1 MGVLKRCRR
10 HATWGRSLGK
20 KGQLQIQETIL
31 VVFVFVIIII
41 LGMFF
46 FINYQKSSIKNDFTE
61 FQRTKARSN
70 IITLGEMP
78 ELACSKGGIKEACVD
93 SLKLVAFKNQAEK
106 KKTEYAE
113 RFGHLNITLYI
124 MYPKRQTKRECN
136 KDNIEEC
143 EIWNIYARKPLKV
156 TSKIVEKTP
165 ISLYNPKKDTYYIAL
180 MIVEAY
186 NV

>member
-1 MGVLKRCRR
+1 MGVLRR
-10 HATWGRSLGK
+10 HAARGTGLAR
-20 KGQLQIQETIL
+20 KGQLQVQETIL
-31 VVFVFVIIII
+31 VVFVFVVIII

-46 FINYQKSSIKNDFTE
+46 FINYQKGSIKNDFNE
-61 FQRTKARSN
+61 FQRARARSN

-113 RFGHLNITLYI
+113 RFGNLNITLYI
-124 MYPKRQTKRECN
+124 VYPKRQTKRECN

-143 EIWNIYARKPLKV
+143 EIWNIYTRKPSKI

-165 ISLYNPKKDTYYIAL
+165 ISLYDPKKDKYYIAL
-180 MIVEAY
+180 MVMEAY
-186 NV
+186 NA